1 MYVAWK
7 PARPT
12 FGAAPALHNL
22 LVNSSLLTLIP
33 NGLSAARIALGVAF
47 PFVPTEWRLWVVVV
61 AALSDM
67 LDGLVARWLRAES
80 DTGRLLDPIADKF
93 FVFVLAGTLLAE
105 GALSPL
111 WAVGLAARD
120 LTVLVGLVY
129 VIARRQWARG
139 RKLRPS
145 LLGKCTTAAQF
156 AVLLVLVVWPAP
168 VWLLGAV
175 TLLSAATAVDYARK
189 FLTAN
194 APPAISSDSP
204 RA

>member
-1 MYVAWK
+1 MN
-7 PARPT
+7 R
-12 FGAAPALHNL
+12 
-22 LVNSSLLTLIP
+22 SLLALIP
-33 NGLSAARIALGVAF
+33 NGLSAARVLLGVAF
-47 PFVPTEWRLWVVVV
+47 PFVPTEWRPWVVV
-61 AALSDM
+61 AAALSDL

-80 DTGRLLDPIADKF
+80 DTGRLLDPVADKF
-93 FVFVLAGTLLAE
+93 FVFMLAGTLLAE

-111 WAVGLAARD
+111 WAVGLAVRD

-129 VIARRQWARG
+129 VIVRQQWARG

-145 LLGKCTTAAQF
+145 WMGKCTTAAQF

-175 TLLSAATAVDYARK
+175 TLLSAAAAVDYARR

-194 APPAISSDSP
+194 APPAISSD
-204 RA
+204 ALGV